1 MKNIFKAL
9 LYLQYA
15 IELFFYDFENLYN
28 SKKNEIRKNLLNKI
42 IRKRLYLNNIYKNM
56 DKIVVC
62 LLKQM
67 NNEINIKEDIYEL
80 IKNISWNVI
89 SLP

>member
-1 MKNIFKAL
+1 MQQN
-9 LYLQYA
+9 Y
-15 IELFFYDFENLYN
+15 FFMILKIYIII
-28 SKKNEIRKNLLNKI
+28 KNEIRKNLLNKI

>member
-1 MKNIFKAL
+1 MILKI
-9 LYLQYA
+9 Y
-15 IELFFYDFENLYN
+15 III
-28 SKKNEIRKNLLNKI
+28 KNEIRKNLLNKI

-56 DKIVVC
+56 DKIVIC
-62 LLKQM
+62 LLNWI

>member
-1 MKNIFKAL
+1 MQQN
-9 LYLQYA
+9 Y
-15 IELFFYDFENLYN
+15 FFMILKIYIII
-28 SKKNEIRKNLLNKI
+28 KNEIRKNLLNKI

-80 IKNISWNVI
+80 IKKISWNVI

>member
-1 MKNIFKAL
+1 
-9 LYLQYA
+9 
-15 IELFFYDFENLYN
+15 
-28 SKKNEIRKNLLNKI
+28 
-42 IRKRLYLNNIYKNM
+42 M